1 MLSIKFMFPSNE
13 ARRRFITF
21 CPVLLM
27 EIKRGVVSDRE
38 RERERERERAERRER
53 QTDRQKDRTKTPITY
68 GAPIMSV
75 YVCLSVTSITWRL
88 VHVTHRNSLKHDPSY
103 SYMYWL
109 PVMYLSLGHLK
120 ISTNDIWNALLIDQ
134 FLPRN
139 DLLDTAYNYLFTDT
153 ESRERNTLSVVWQC
167 IPRNVFLNIVFP

>member
-1 MLSIKFMFPSNE
+1 MLSIMFMFPSNE
-13 ARRRFITF
+13 TRRRFITF

-38 RERERERERAERRER
+38 RERERERQRERESRTERER
-53 QTDRQKDRTKTPITY
+53 QTDRQKDRKKTPIMY

-88 VHVTHRNSLKHDPSY
+88 VHVTHRNSLKHDPSC

-109 PVMYLSLGHLK
+109 LFLMYLSLGHLK
-120 ISTNDIWNALLIDQ
+120 ISTNDIWMLCLLINSC
-134 FLPRN
+134 RGM
-139 DLLDTAYNYLFTDT
+139 NY
-153 ESRERNTLSVVWQC
+153 
-167 IPRNVFLNIVFP
+167 